1 MSFTIDL
8 LDDATRPKAP
18 RIEGVTEPQRMQ
30 GRRLAMIHA
39 MHLRQMAEVRQVME
53 HVTAGEMQVDALGE
67 ALSDMQMSHNYRVFG
82 SLCGQECRML
92 TFHHTAEDRMLFPAL
107 AAQDN
112 DGLRRV
118 VERLAA
124 EHEVIHQLIERMEAA
139 ARAAM
144 NEPGP
149 ETFASLRESFET
161 LERVV
166 VSHFGYEQEELEEAL
181 GYYEIDI

>member
-8 LDDATRPKAP
+8 LDDGTRPKAP
-18 RIEGVTEPQRMQ
+18 RIEGVTERQRMQ

-39 MHLRQMAEVRQVME
+39 LHLRQMAEVRQVME
-53 HVTAGEMQVDALGE
+53 HVAAGEKDATALDE
-67 ALSDMQMSHNYRVFG
+67 ALSGMQMRHNYRAFG

-92 TFHHTAEDRMLFPAL
+92 TFHHTAEDRMLFPVL
-107 AAQDN
+107 AAQEN

-124 EHEVIHQLIERMEAA
+124 EHEVIHHLIERMEDA

-144 NEPGP
+144 SEPGP
-149 ETFASLRESFET
+149 ETFAGLRESFET

-166 VSHFGYEQEELEEAL
+166 VSHFGYEQDELEEAL

>member
-8 LDDATRPKAP
+8 LDDSTRPKAP
-18 RIEGVTEPQRMQ
+18 KIDGVTERQRMQ

-39 MHLRQMAEVRQVME
+39 LHLRQMAEVRQIME
-53 HVTAGEMQVDALGE
+53 HVATGEKDAGALDE
-67 ALSDMQMSHNYRVFG
+67 ALSGLEMSHNYRAFG

-112 DGLRRV
+112 EGLRKV

-124 EHEVIHQLIERMEAA
+124 EHEVIHHLIERMEAA
-139 ARAAM
+139 ARFAM

-149 ETFASLRESFET
+149 ETFASLREAFET

-181 GYYEIDI
+181 GYYEIDL

>member
-18 RIEGVTEPQRMQ
+18 RIEGVTERQRMQ
-30 GRRLAMIHA
+30 GRRLAMIHEL
-39 MHLRQMAEVRQVME
+39 HLRQMAEVRQVME
-53 HVTAGEMQVDALGE
+53 HVAAGEQDAAALEE
-67 ALSDMQMSHNYRVFG
+67 ALSSLQMSHNYRAFG

-112 DGLRRV
+112 DGLRKV

-124 EHEVIHQLIERMEAA
+124 EHEVIHHLIERMEAA

>member
-1 MSFTIDL
+1 
-8 LDDATRPKAP
+8 
-18 RIEGVTEPQRMQ
+18 
-30 GRRLAMIHA
+30 
-39 MHLRQMAEVRQVME
+39 
-53 HVTAGEMQVDALGE
+53 
-67 ALSDMQMSHNYRVFG
+67 
-82 SLCGQECRML
+82 ML

-112 DGLRRV
+112 DGLRKV

-124 EHEVIHQLIERMEAA
+124 EHEVIHHLIERMEAA

-144 NEPGP
+144 SEPGP